1 MIELREDQLR
11 ALDDEAQPA
20 TVVDPRTG
28 QRCRLIKQDV
38 YDLVCGIIKPFNR
51 GWEDDPEMDAYEK
64 CRKHP

>member
-11 ALDDEAQPA
+11 VLDDEPQPA

-28 QRCRLIKQDV
+28 QCYRLIKQDV

-51 GWEDDPEMDAYEK
+51 DWDPDDDLIL
-64 CRKHP
+64 RKGTDEPR